1 MDLACRPM
9 RAAWVIVAG
18 ALGCATSTPA
28 PTESAPRRVMVSE
41 SGGSVTLAVRQELGL
56 KLDANPTTGY
66 SWAVVPP
73 LPDVLT
79 VVDSGTY
86 HAPPESE
93 PGMGASGTT
102 SFVFLAVKPGKGV
115 LSLAYRRPWEH
126 DVTPD
131 RTVRVDV
138 EVR

>member
-1 MDLACRPM
+1 
-9 RAAWVIVAG
+9 
-18 ALGCATSTPA
+18 
-28 PTESAPRRVMVSE
+28 MVSE
-41 SGGSVTLAVRQELGL
+41 PGGQVTLAVRQELGL
-56 KLDANPTTGY
+56 QLQANVTTGY

-73 LPDVLT
+73 VPDVLT

-86 HAPPESE
+86 HAATDSE
-93 PGMGASGTT
+93 PRAGAGGTT

-115 LSLAYRRPWEH
+115 LQLAYRRPWER

>member
-1 MDLACRPM
+1 M
-9 RAAWVIVAG
+9 RAGWLIVMGAVG
-18 ALGCATSTPA
+18 ALGCATSPPPPPEVPTP
-28 PTESAPRRVMVSE
+28 RIMVSE
-41 SGGSVTLAVRQELGL
+41 PGGQVLLAVRQQLGL
-56 KLDANPTTGY
+56 QLQSNVTTGY

-86 HAPPESE
+86 HAESDSDA
-93 PGMGASGTT
+93 GVGAGGTT

-115 LSLAYRRPWEH
+115 LQLAYRRPWER
-126 DVTPD
+126 DVTPA
-131 RTVRVDV
+131 RTMTVDV

>member
-1 MDLACRPM
+1 M
-9 RAAWVIVAG
+9 RVAWAIAAG

-28 PTESAPRRVMVSE
+28 PTEPSLPRVTVSE
-41 SGGSVTLAVRQELGL
+41 RGGSVTLAVRQELGMRL
-56 KLDANPTTGY
+56 EANVTTGY

-79 VVDSGTY
+79 VVDGGTY
-86 HAPPESE
+86 HAPPDSE
-93 PGMGASGTT
+93 PRVGAGGTT
-102 SFVFLAVKPGKGV
+102 SFVFLAVRPGKGV
-115 LSLAYRRPWEH
+115 LNLAYRRPWER
-126 DVTPD
+126 DVTPE

>member
-1 MDLACRPM
+1 M
-9 RAAWVIVAG
+9 VAE
-18 ALGCATSTPA
+18 P
-28 PTESAPRRVMVSE
+28 
-41 SGGSVTLAVRQELGL
+41 GGQVTLAVRQELGL
-56 KLDANPTTGY
+56 QLQANVTTGY

-73 LPDVLT
+73 VPDVLT

-86 HAPPESE
+86 HAAADSDA
-93 PGMGASGTT
+93 GVGAGGTT

-115 LSLAYRRPWEH
+115 LQLAYRRPWER

>member
-1 MDLACRPM
+1 
-9 RAAWVIVAG
+9 
-18 ALGCATSTPA
+18 
-28 PTESAPRRVMVSE
+28 MVSE
-41 SGGSVTLAVRQELGL
+41 PGGQVLLAVRQELGL
-56 KLDANPTTGY
+56 QLDSNVTTGY

-73 LPDVLT
+73 VPDVLT

-86 HAPPESE
+86 HAPADPDA
-93 PGMGASGTT
+93 GMGAGGTT

-115 LSLAYRRPWEH
+115 LQLAYRRPWER
-126 DVTPD
+126 DITPA

>member
-1 MDLACRPM
+1 M
-9 RAAWVIVAG
+9 RAVWVIVLGTLG
-18 ALGCATSTPA
+18 ALGCATSTPP
-28 PTESAPRRVMVSE
+28 PTESPTPRTMVSE
-41 SGGSVTLAVRQELGL
+41 PGGQVTLAVRQELGL
-56 KLDANPTTGY
+56 KLEANVTTGY

-79 VVDSGTY
+79 VIDPGTY
-86 HAPPESE
+86 HAATDSDA
-93 PGMGASGTT
+93 GVGAGGTT

-115 LSLAYRRPWEH
+115 LELAYRRPWER
-126 DVTPD
+126 DLPSA